1 MIFYLIFCHLLI
13 TEEVTHV
20 RWGGS
25 DQLLLE
31 KWRDRD
37 ILNIQVRGDPPYY
50 KLYLILHGSH
60 SCLLFCPSRRDF
72 HHYLRCNYAPSLK

>member
-20 RWGGS
+20 SWRGS
-25 DQLLLE
+25 NQRLLE

-37 ILNIQVRGDPPYY
+37 ILNIQVRGVSSYY
-50 KLYLILHGSH
+50 KLYLTLRGSL
-60 SCLLFCPSRRDF
+60 SCLLFCPSRRDL
-72 HHYLRCNYAPSLK
+72 HHYLGCNYTPSM